1 MRAIDDE
8 LPDLGEQNANEAP
21 PWVSPEEREDREVDE
36 RLAKLAAVD
45 CAQAFLPFSSELAQ
59 DIRFYRELCVR
70 LGMSSFFNTKIQFS
84 VRSGPDAR
92 GTKLDHAGRDALRSL
107 MIDFRQLWG
116 DGERAQFT
124 KIRSQLRKNAAKRD
138 GPSASQAVALLDD
151 LGRRYKVEMDKAVM
165 SFVAADNPFEHVK
178 DVPASEV
185 VGDWLYGGEFHLDP
199 EKAARRQMWSA
210 DAFEWSLIKTL
221 HAAAGCYWE
230 LDVLVQGILAEP
242 ALLTGVVQSVR
253 PPNPWSLPNLLDEPE

>member
-1 MRAIDDE
+1 MRAVDDE
-8 LPDLGEQNANEAP
+8 LPDANEQNADEVP

-45 CAQAFLPFSSELAQ
+45 CAQTFAPFSSEMAQ

-70 LGMSSFFNTKIQFS
+70 LGTSSFFNTKTEFS
-84 VRSGPDAR
+84 FHSGPEGR
-92 GTKLDHAGRDALRSL
+92 GTKLDHAGSDALRSL
-107 MIDFRQLWG
+107 MVDFRQLWG

-124 KIRSQLRKNAAKRD
+124 KVRSQLRKNAAD
-138 GPSASQAVALLDD
+138 GNTAAASQVVVLLDD
-151 LGRRYKVEMDKAVM
+151 LGRRYKLEMNKAVM
-165 SFVAADNPFEHVK
+165 SFVAPDNLFEHVK
-178 DVPASEV
+178 EVPASEV

-230 LDVLVQGILAEP
+230 LDVLVQGILATP
-242 ALLTGVVQSVR
+242 ALLESM
-253 PPNPWSLPNLLDEPE
+253 